1 MRRLWTGFLPCLL
14 LLGCEGRRED
24 NSQVMATLRGERL
37 TQDQFSLLLANT
49 PDSRK
54 EEILKNPEEKRKF
67 FNNLLKQRLFS
78 MAAQDD
84 GFGKNEALQRRLKMT
99 DQRLVTQFY
108 YQNYLGE
115 QDGFSRGE
123 IESFYQQH
131 GSLFMGDS
139 GKIRP
144 FSEVRQAVADS
155 LLISKTNL
163 DSVYTANKRKYLQRA
178 YCEVSLIE
186 VKTKKTAEQV
196 HAEITKGLEFK
207 AAVQKYSIHTS
218 KSTEGRIGHASPSEP
233 MWDLGNGI
241 NIDSVFFAEGTK
253 IGAGNITK
261 PFKKDSTWIIARAD
275 SCFAENTPSLA
286 KIRNQVIQ
294 EFINF
299 YRTRLTDSAL
309 SNLKKKYGVQIRDLR
324 KLKDSAG
331 VLAYYEKNKDSYV
344 SPETYQVY
352 HIEASKR
359 DLVEKKLKAVKDLGA
374 FKLVAAQFSENTWI
388 KADSGKSGLIKRDH
402 CLPYG
407 IGMLP
412 TLWSAFDTLKANS
425 ITGPYQNPETSKWH
439 WFFLVQKNPRQP
451 KDFARVKSLV
461 TKEFQDEV
469 IAQIKPQDT
478 LATYGKKVLLES
490 DVQFLR
496 LEIPAHMQE
505 RYTRE
510 QLVDYLLT
518 WDLTTTD
525 AETAGLTGDARL
537 IAQRLE
543 NVDSYWSGIYQD
555 SVLAVTYAM
564 DSTQLKAEFE
574 KRHSVLTKDSAEKS
588 WRKYPRDI
596 ASLQTLTEKDFKLEY
611 ATYPE
616 RYQRDSTAIPFADA
630 QYEIFQNLKGV
641 AYVRA
646 EKALL
651 EKLMTRFK
659 VVLLDSTLKEPV
671 VGNAG
676 EGYKQAQNLHYD
688 RKLDQALELYEKLRL
703 QFPDNAALQDSICFG
718 VAQIYIEQER
728 FQQAMAE
735 YRRVSYLYPQS
746 PNEYKAQFMV
756 GFIQSEHLK
765 QDSAAVRT
773 FETML
778 KKYPKTDLS
787 DDADWMIRNI
797 RSGGKLMP
805 VLEGDSG
812 WVNPDSAKTDKAKP
826 EAKPATTK

>member
-1 MRRLWTGFLPCLL
+1 MRHLWTGFLPCLL

-24 NSQVMATLRGERL
+24 NSQVMATLKGERL

-49 PDSRK
+49 PDARK
-54 EEILKNPEEKRKF
+54 EEVLKNPEEKRNF
-67 FNNLLKQRLFS
+67 FNTMLKRRLFS
-78 MAAQDD
+78 LAAQDD
-84 GFGKNEALQRRLKMT
+84 GFGKAEALQRRFKMT
-99 DQRLVTQFY
+99 DQRMVTQFY
-108 YQNYLGE
+108 YQNFLGE

-123 IESFYQQH
+123 IESYYQQH
-131 GSLFMGDS
+131 GSLFAGDS
-139 GKIRP
+139 GKIKP

-186 VKTKKTAEQV
+186 VKSKKTAEQV
-196 HAEITKGLEFK
+196 HAEIAKGLDFK
-207 AAVQKYSIHTS
+207 AAVQKYSLHTS

-253 IGAGNITK
+253 VGAGNMTK

-275 SCFAENTPSLA
+275 SCFAENTPPLA
-286 KIRNQVIQ
+286 KIRNQVVQ
-294 EFINF
+294 EFIN
-299 YRTRLTDSAL
+299 YHRSRLTDSAL

-324 KLKDSAG
+324 KVKDTAG
-331 VLAYYEKNKDSYV
+331 VLAFYEKNKDSYV

-352 HIEASKR
+352 HVEAAKR

-374 FKLVAAQFSENTWI
+374 FKQVAAQFSENTWI
-388 KADSGKSGLIKRDH
+388 KSDSGKSGIIKRDH

-412 TLWSAFDTLKANS
+412 SLWSALDTLKANS
-425 ITGPYQNPETSKWH
+425 IAGPYQNPESGKWH
-439 WFFLVQKNPRQP
+439 WFYLVEKFPRKA

-478 LATYGKKVLLES
+478 LATYGQKVVLES

-496 LEIPAHMQE
+496 QEIPPHMQE

-525 AETAGLTGDARL
+525 GEAVGLTGDPRL
-537 IAQRLE
+537 MAQRLE
-543 NVDSYWSGIYQD
+543 NVDNYWSGIYQD

-564 DSTQLKAEFE
+564 DTAQLKADFD
-574 KRHSVLTKDSAEKS
+574 KNHSVITKDSAEKS
-588 WRKYPRDI
+588 WHKFPRDI
-596 ASLQTLTEKDFKLEY
+596 AGLQTLTEKDFKLEY

-616 RYQRDSTAIPFADA
+616 RYQRDSTVVAYTDA
-630 QYEIFQNLKGV
+630 QYDIFQNLKGV

-651 EKLMTRFK
+651 DKLKTRFQ
-659 VVLLDSTLKEPV
+659 VVLMDSTLNEPV
-671 VGNAG
+671 VANAT

-688 RKLDQALELYEKLRL
+688 RKLDQALGLYEKLRL
-703 QFPDNAALQDSICFG
+703 QFPDNVALQDSICFG

-773 FETML
+773 FDAML

-812 WVNPDSAKTDKAKP
+812 WVNPDSTQKAKTK
-826 EAKPATTK
+826 